1 MPCSPCAYVLLRWK
15 AGPKLNIAILS
26 HFIPKPDEATEMESG
41 LTLALS
47 QEAMKGNMDMEVV
60 LSFGV

>member
-1 MPCSPCAYVLLRWK
+1 MCLCV

-26 HFIPKPDEATEMESG
+26 HFVPKPDEATEMENG

-47 QEAMKGNMDMEVV
+47 REAMKGNMDMEVV